1 MKFIEL
7 ERQRGQDSLSFNLDG
22 NSSAYNL
29 DSSFQALEESEKF
42 PVSESETTVHRV
54 EEWLNPMNVISIIK
68 K

>member
-42 PVSESETTVHRV
+42 PVSESETTVHGV